1 MGNHKVCLVSQSCPT
16 LSDPHGLE
24 PSRFLCPWD
33 FSGENTGVGC
43 HFLLQGIFLTKG
55 SNPHVLCVLH
65 LQVNSLPTE
74 PLGKPIIHLHLFTS
88 YTHIHWEIDSI
99 LSEYGL
105 KQNSLCETSTLD
117 EISATKRRTE
127 NGDLN

>member
-1 MGNHKVCLVSQSCPT
+1 MQA
-16 LSDPHGLE
+16 D
-24 PSRFLCPWD
+24 
-33 FSGENTGVGC
+33 
-43 HFLLQGIFLTKG
+43 
-55 SNPHVLCVLH
+55 
-65 LQVNSLPTE
+65 SLPTE
-74 PLGKPIIHLHLFTS
+74 PLGKPIIHLLLFTS